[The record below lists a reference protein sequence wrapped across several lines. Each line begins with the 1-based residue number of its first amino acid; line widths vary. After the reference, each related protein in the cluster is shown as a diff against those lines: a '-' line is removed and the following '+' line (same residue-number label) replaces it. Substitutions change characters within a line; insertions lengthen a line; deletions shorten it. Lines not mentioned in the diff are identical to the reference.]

1 MSAARKVLRYVDGG
15 PVPRGSGKARY
26 VYLLVDGQR
35 VARYVGY
42 TKKVEDASAVL
53 YPERIYNSVVIDVP
67 GKHVVSVFDI
77 KSS

>member
-1 MSAARKVLRYVDGG
+1 M
-15 PVPRGSGKARY
+15 
-26 VYLLVDGQR
+26 YLLVDGQR